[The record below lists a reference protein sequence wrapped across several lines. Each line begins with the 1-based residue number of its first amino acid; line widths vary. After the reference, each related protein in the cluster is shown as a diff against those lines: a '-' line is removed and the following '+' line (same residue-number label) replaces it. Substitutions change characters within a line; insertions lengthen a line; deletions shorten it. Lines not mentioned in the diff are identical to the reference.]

1 MTVIQLKTASVK
13 EIVFRN
19 NFKRLQNI
27 LEVKN
32 TKPNELERVEHY
44 PIVVE
49 IKGNV
54 LRNPDVKS
62 PHYELKL
69 SELEKEYNI

>member
-32 TKPNELERVEHY
+32 TKPNE
-44 PIVVE
+44 
-49 IKGNV
+49 
-54 LRNPDVKS
+54 
-62 PHYELKL
+62 
-69 SELEKEYNI
+69 